1 MNYRKI
7 GIVSLSTALAIG
19 SFTASVSAEEAATK
33 QTEAEGEQM
42 VEISSADVDFTKEDL
57 INRFNELFPSR
68 FDSLE
73 NSDFRMSHLRG
84 PGSEEDVLTHHL
96 SFDRETT
103 DGKRVYG
110 NVRFIGEELQLQ
122 SFTYQPGNVQDALY
136 PAEVTQ
142 EEAEA
147 VAREFV
153 NNTASGD
160 YTLSEQQRPTI
171 TAGNQTLT
179 DPVEYQFTFQRM
191 KNGIPVQHQTIRA
204 AVLGNGELS
213 SYSHGT
219 YQQQSASY
227 EEQENILAEEEAETS
242 MKENLDLR
250 LQYAVQHDY
259 QTDEQDVSLVYVP
272 SPTIQGIH
280 AKTGEW
286 SINNSFVSELP
297 EEEQLQRLR
306 EEPLEEES
314 APVSREDVK
323 QMAKDLLTV
332 SGDAEL
338 NIRSIQETTRNG
350 VDVFSLRYMIQ
361 RGSSGHGTNFVVE
374 KETGDIVDF
383 RNVDYSER
391 SPEENLT
398 KEEAL
403 EAAVEAA
410 ETYGSSFIHEFAYP
424 VDNESSSPLNSE
436 GTYRFSFP
444 QVKNGLPVQGSS
456 LSITVSAEDGEL
468 VSFNN
473 RRNGDITNWPDPENA
488 VDKETALEDY
498 KNELNA
504 DLSYASHAEQGDTDT
519 YHLVYQ
525 PSYQSNGL
533 YYDAAAGEWTESQLT
548 QNESPAEE
556 VVTDHWAA
564 DQINYMVQ
572 SGILSTD
579 EEKELKPNEAV
590 SKGTALEMLM
600 KSMENF
606 YPGNPNEEQTATFE
620 NIQPDHSSFQVVE
633 QAVESGVINA
643 ENNTFPVD
651 ETLTREE
658 LAVWIVRVLNLEQAA
673 KHKDIY
679 NLPFEDASGISEKYA
694 GHVALAHAEG
704 ILQGSDGRFN
714 PDDDVTLAHLA
725 VTCFRLAEKQPNN
738 Q

>member
-1 MNYRKI
+1 MNSRKLGVI
-7 GIVSLSTALAIG
+7 SLSAALAV
-19 SFTASVSAEEAATK
+19 SAYASGVSAEEAGAGQEK
-33 QTEAEGEQM
+33 AADEQM
-42 VEISSADVDFTKEDL
+42 VEISSADVEFTKEDL
-57 INRFNELFPSR
+57 IQRFNELFPSR

-96 SFDRETT
+96 RFDKETA

-110 NVRFIGEELQLQ
+110 SVRFIGEELQLQ
-122 SFTYQPGNVQDALY
+122 SFNYQPGNVQDALY

-142 EEAEA
+142 EEAES

-153 NNTASGD
+153 NNTASGE
-160 YTLSEQQRPTI
+160 YTLSEQQRPAI
-171 TAGNQTLT
+171 AVGNQTLT
-179 DPVEYQFTFQRM
+179 EPVEYQFTFQRM
-191 KNGIPVQHQTIRA
+191 KNGIPVQNQAVHA

-213 SYSHGT
+213 SYSNST
-219 YQQQSASY
+219 YQQESASY
-227 EEQENILAEEEAETS
+227 EEKEDILEKEEAEAS
-242 MKENLDLR
+242 IKENLDLR

-259 QTDEQDVSLVYVP
+259 QTNEENVSLMYVP
-272 SPTIQGIH
+272 SPTIQGVH
-280 AKTGEW
+280 AKSGEW
-286 SINNSFVSELP
+286 SVNNSFVSELP
-297 EEEQLQRLR
+297 EEEQLNRLR
-306 EEPLEEES
+306 EEPLEEETE
-314 APVSREDVK
+314 PVSRDDVK
-323 QMAKDLLTV
+323 QMAKDLITV
-332 SGDAEL
+332 SDDAEL
-338 NIRSIQETTRNG
+338 NIQSIQETERNG
-350 VDVFSLRYMIQ
+350 VDVFSLHYMIR
-361 RGSSGHGTNFVVE
+361 RGNSGHGTNFVVE

-424 VDNESSSPLNSE
+424 VDNGMSNTGRE

-444 QVKNGLPVQGSS
+444 QAKNGLPVQGNA
-456 LSITVSAEDGEL
+456 LNITVSAEDGEL

-473 RRNGDITNWPDPENA
+473 RGNGDITSWPDPEDA

-504 DLSYASHAEQGDTDT
+504 ELSYASYADPGEADT
-519 YHLVYQ
+519 YHLLYQ

-533 YYDAAAGEWTESQLT
+533 YYDAAAGEWTEPQLT
-548 QNESPAEE
+548 QNGSTED
-556 VVTDHWAA
+556 VITDHWAA

-572 SGILSTD
+572 SGILSAD
-579 EEKELKPNEAV
+579 EEEELKPNEAV

-606 YPGNPNEEQTATFE
+606 YPASPNEEQTATFE
-620 NIQPDHSSFQVVE
+620 NIQPDHPSFQVVE
-633 QAVESGVINA
+633 QAVESGVIDA
-643 ENNTFPVD
+643 ENSTFPVD

-658 LAVWIVRVLNLEQAA
+658 LAVWIVRVLELEQAA
-673 KHKDIY
+673 QHKDIY
-679 NLPFEDASGISEKYA
+679 NLPFEDANEISEEYA

-704 ILQGSDGRFN
+704 ILQGSDNQFN

-725 VTCFRLAEKQPNN
+725 VTCFRLAEKQANN

>member
-1 MNYRKI
+1 MNSRKLGVI
-7 GIVSLSTALAIG
+7 SLSAALAV
-19 SFTASVSAEEAATK
+19 SAYASGVSAEEAGTDQVKA
-33 QTEAEGEQM
+33 ADEQM
-42 VEISSADVDFTKEDL
+42 VKISSADVNFTKEDL

-122 SFTYQPGNVQDALY
+122 SFNYQPGNVPDALY

-142 EEAEA
+142 QEAED

-153 NNTASGD
+153 NNTAAGD

-171 TAGNQTLT
+171 IAGNQTLT
-179 DPVEYQFTFQRM
+179 EPVQYQFTFQRM
-191 KNGIPVQHQTIRA
+191 KNGIPVQNQTIHA
-204 AVLGNGELS
+204 TVLGNGELS
-213 SYSHGT
+213 RYSNGT
-219 YQQQSASY
+219 YQQSASY
-227 EEQENILAEEEAETS
+227 EDQEGIVAKEEAETS
-242 MKENLDLR
+242 IKENLDLR
-250 LQYAVQHDY
+250 LQYAVQRDY
-259 QTDEQDVSLVYVP
+259 TTNEENVSLVYVP
-272 SPTIQGIH
+272 SPTIQGVH

-297 EEEQLQRLR
+297 EKEQLNRLR
-306 EEPLEEES
+306 EEPLEEKTS
-314 APVSREDVK
+314 PVSREDVK

-332 SGDAEL
+332 SEDAEL
-338 NIRSIQETTRNG
+338 NIRSVQETERNG
-350 VDVFSLRYMIQ
+350 VAVFSLQYMIQ
-361 RGSSGHGTNFVVE
+361 RGNSGHGTSVVVE
-374 KETGDIVDF
+374 KETGDIVSF

-391 SPEENLT
+391 SLEKNLSR
-398 KEEAL
+398 EEAL

-410 ETYGSSFIHEFAYP
+410 ETYGSSFVHEYAYP
-424 VDNESSSPLNSE
+424 VDNGISNSGIE

-444 QVKNGLPVQGSS
+444 QVKNGLPVQGRS
-456 LSITVSAEDGEL
+456 LHITVSAEDGEL

-488 VDKETALEDY
+488 VDKETALQDY

-504 DLSYASHAEQGDTDT
+504 ELSYASHDLQADTNT
-519 YHLVYQ
+519 YHLIYQ

-533 YYDAAAGEWTESQLT
+533 YYDAAAGEWTEPQLT
-548 QNESPAEE
+548 QNESSTEE
-556 VVTDHWAA
+556 VITDHWAA

-572 SGILSTD
+572 SGILSAD
-579 EEKELKPNEAV
+579 EGEELKPNEAV

-600 KSMENF
+600 KSMESF

-633 QAVESGVINA
+633 QAVESGVINS
-643 ENNTFPVD
+643 ENSTFPVD

-658 LAVWIVRVLNLEQAA
+658 LAVWIVRILNLEQAA

-679 NLPFEDASGISEKYA
+679 SLPFEDTNEISEEYA

-704 ILQGSDGRFN
+704 ILQGSDNQFN